1 MDNISSV
8 LSSGFSPM
16 KGYSYNYSSLL
27 ISAAQPTVYSPSVFL
42 FKITLIQNISIR
54 VLLK

>member
-8 LSSGFSPM
+8 LRSGFSPM